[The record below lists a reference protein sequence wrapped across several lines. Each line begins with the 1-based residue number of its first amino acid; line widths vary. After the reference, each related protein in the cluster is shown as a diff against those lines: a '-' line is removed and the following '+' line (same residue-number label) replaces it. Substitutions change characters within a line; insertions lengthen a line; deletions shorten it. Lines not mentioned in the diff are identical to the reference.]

1 MSPRYDNAISVRE
14 AREQHFALG
23 GFTEE
28 QYTAR
33 FARFRLGPL
42 SFWVP
47 NSSGRARALP
57 YHDVHH
63 VLTEYDTSWKGEA
76 EIAAW
81 ELAAGCREHP
91 AAGMI
96 NLGAMPMGLVV
107 APRATF
113 RAFVRGRQSRS
124 LYGQPLDDVLPSSL
138 GSIRERVGLTHPPRD
153 ASLADVLLFLLTT
166 FTGLMLVTA
175 PLVAAFLTLWWIVR

>member
-1 MSPRYDNAISVRE
+1 MTPRYDDAITVRE
-14 AREQHFALG
+14 AREQHFAQG
-23 GFTEE
+23 GFTEA

-47 NSSGRARALP
+47 NSSGRTRALP

-96 NLGAMPMGLVV
+96 NLGAMPMGMVV

-124 LYGQPLDDVLPSSL
+124 LYGQPLDDVLPSPV
-138 GSIRERVGLTHPPRD
+138 GSIRERVGLTHPSRD
-153 ASLADVLLFLLTT
+153 ASLTDVLLFLLTT
-166 FTGLMLVTA
+166 LTGLMLVSA
-175 PLVAAFLTLWWIVR
+175 PLLVLLTIIWLL